1 MNTKAL
7 KPHERF
13 FKLLENHKSDLWN
26 LLFLSLLAGII
37 SLSLPL
43 GLQAMVNFIVMGR
56 VSASWVI
63 LLILIVLGILADG
76 ILQINQMR
84 IIENVQQHI
93 FVNSAVDFAFRL
105 PKIDTSKLK
114 EYPLAD
120 LSNRFLDTFTVQKS
134 LTKILTGLPMAIFQ
148 LFFGVIVLGIYN
160 TSFLI
165 GGVLLIIITY
175 FALRLTFKKA
185 LATSINESSY
195 KYKLLYFL
203 QNLAK
208 MDREFKSNPHE
219 EISLK
224 ATDSITAKYL
234 LERNKHFFWLI
245 WQYRIFLIFRV
256 LVVLMLLL
264 GGALLLM
271 QEQINLGEFVAA
283 EIIILMMISASE
295 KVILNYESIF
305 DLLTSLDK
313 IGQVMDINTEQ
324 ETVYKASSI
333 LDESKSPIAIHIKS
347 LRLDDNLAIDD
358 IVLESNKRYWF
369 KGLSLNESETL
380 IANLSGIELDEKA
393 EIYLDDTLMT
403 HRNPL
408 YLRKRIKILAE
419 DAKLLERLS
428 IEENIVFGRDL
439 SDEHFKET
447 LEKTSILKYLNQNGL
462 TLADT
467 VKSDCNGE
475 LRMLIALCRIL
486 ITKPEFILITNKAL
500 WYLAQ
505 YKGLLDSLLANAQ
518 GIIYFSNS
526 SEMLEQADVILEKR
540 DQNIHVFTNKNDF
553 LKGGS
558 DNA

>member
-120 LSNRFLDTFTVQKS
+120 LSNRFIDTFTLQKS

-208 MDREFKSNPHE
+208 MDREFKSNPYE
-219 EISLK
+219 EVSLK

-439 SDEHFKET
+439 SDEHLKET

-462 TLADT
+462 TLTDT

-505 YKGLLDSLLANAQ
+505 YKGLLESLLANAQ

-540 DQNIHVFTNKNDF
+540 DQNIHVFANKNDF